1 LADRNDKYRTAA
13 LNFALANPDIVQIVP
28 DIVLT
33 EVTLL
38 LRKHVGHH
46 AVISFLKTFPASD
59 ALLEPITMPDIQR
72 AYEIMEKYEDSHFDF
87 ADCCIMALAE
97 RLTITQ
103 ICTFDHR
110 DFSIFKPTHCDF
122 LELMP

>member
-1 LADRNDKYRTAA
+1 MLCRLMCK
-13 LNFALANPDIVQIVP
+13 V
-28 DIVLT
+28 
-33 EVTLL
+33 E
-38 LRKHVGHH
+38 LR
-46 AVISFLKTFPASD
+46 AFPSSRMQ
-59 ALLEPITMPDIQR
+59 LEPITMPDLRR
-72 AYEIMEKYEDSHFDF
+72 ASEIMEAYANARFDF
-87 ADCCIMALAE
+87 VDCCIMALAE